1 MFVKSVMV
9 KREKCYTVKLED
21 SVQVGFDLLEKHTID
36 ALPVV
41 DGTEYKGIFTW
52 YHAYRAFFYSG
63 KTKEEF
69 ISSTKVSDVVVNQE
83 VHLTINDVYEKALV
97 ELNDFPIIAVVDKG
111 QFLGIVTRFDIVNQL
126 QSAFGIDKPGFRI
139 TFTSVESEGRIGRL
153 GEIIEKY
160 KESVI
165 SLVTFDETNK
175 MVRRIVLKVEKKD
188 NIARFVKELEKSGFR
203 VLDIAEDE

>member
-9 KREKCYTVKLED
+9 KREKCFTIKMDD
-21 SVQVGFDLLEKHTID
+21 SVQIGFDLLEKHSID

-41 DGTEYKGIFTW
+41 EGTEYKGIFTW
-52 YHAYRAFFYSG
+52 FYAYRAFFHSG
-63 KTKEEF
+63 KSKEEF
-69 ISSTKVSDVVVNQE
+69 ISSTKVSDVIVNE
-83 VHLTINDVYEKALV
+83 DVHLNINDVYEKALV
-97 ELNDFPIIAVVDKG
+97 ELNDFPIIAVVEG
-111 QFLGIVTRFDIVNQL
+111 NQFLGIVTRFDIVNQL
-126 QSAFGIDKPGFRI
+126 QSAFGMNKPGYRI

-175 MVRRIVLKVEKKD
+175 MVRRIVLKIKKKD
-188 NIARFVKELEKSGFR
+188 NVNRFVKELEKSGFR
-203 VLDIAEDE
+203 VLDIAEDQ

>member
-1 MFVKSVMV
+1 MFVKSAMV
-9 KREKCYTVKLED
+9 KREKCHTVKLND
-21 SVQVGFDLLEKHTID
+21 SVQIGFDLLEKYSID

-41 DGTEYKGIFTW
+41 EGTEYKGIFSW
-52 YHAYRAFFYSG
+52 YYAYRAFFYSG

-69 ISSTKVSDVVVNQE
+69 NSTTKVSDVIVNE
-83 VHLTINDVYEKALV
+83 DVYLNINDVYEKALV
-97 ELNDFPIIAVVDKG
+97 ELNDFPIIAVVEDQ

-126 QSAFGIDKPGFRI
+126 QSAFGMNQPGYRI

-175 MVRRIVLKVEKKD
+175 MVRRIVLKIKKKD
-188 NIARFVKELEKSGFR
+188 NITRFVKELEKSGFR
-203 VLDIAEDE
+203 VLDIAED

>member
-1 MFVKSVMV
+1 MV

>member
-1 MFVKSVMV
+1 MV

-21 SVQVGFDLLEKHTID
+21 SVKVGFDLLEKHTID

-69 ISSTKVSDVVVNQE
+69 ISTTKVSDVIVNQD
-83 VHLTINDVYEKALV
+83 VYLTINDVYEKALV

-139 TFTSVESEGRIGRL
+139 TFT
-153 GEIIEKY
+153 
-160 KESVI
+160 
-165 SLVTFDETNK
+165 
-175 MVRRIVLKVEKKD
+175 
-188 NIARFVKELEKSGFR
+188 
-203 VLDIAEDE
+203 

>member
-9 KREKCYTVKLED
+9 KREKCHTVHLDD
-21 SVQVGFDLLEKHTID
+21 SVQVGFDLLEKYTID

-41 DGTEYKGIFTW
+41 EGTEYKGIFTW

-69 ISSTKVSDVVVNQE
+69 VKTTKVSDVIVNE
-83 VHLTINDVYEKALV
+83 DVYLNINAVYEKALV
-97 ELNDFPIIAVVDKG
+97 ELNDFPIIAVVEEQ

-126 QSAFGIDKPGFRI
+126 QSAFGIDKPGYRI

-153 GEIIEKY
+153 GEIIEKF
-160 KESVI
+160 KESVV

-175 MVRRIVLKVEKKD
+175 MVRRIVLKIEKKD
-188 NIARFVKELEKSGFR
+188 NINRFVKELEKSGFR
-203 VLDIAEDE
+203 VLDIAED